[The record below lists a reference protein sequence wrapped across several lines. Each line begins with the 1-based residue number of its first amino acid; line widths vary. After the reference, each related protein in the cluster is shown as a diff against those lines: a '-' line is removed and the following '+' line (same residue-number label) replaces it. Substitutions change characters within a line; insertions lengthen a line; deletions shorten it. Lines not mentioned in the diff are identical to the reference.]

1 MRRRRRRG
9 AEAAAAAGTG
19 ARAAAVVV
27 VVAGALALAAAASEW
42 MPQGHDS
49 SDSGLR
55 CGGGGGGGGAPA
67 AQCAAAQGARM
78 SIAVSLA
85 DDVLVMGEGGVHL
98 RGTAVVSGYDPRE
111 GHMFQEIRAEP
122 SGRVV
127 SKSKIFPRI
136 GAGGEWAAQ
145 VGATLAPETYPPGSY
160 SIGAVTESGLRSPR
174 AGFAVSGG
182 PAEAGGAPPPPPTP
196 PPPPRPP
203 AEAGTGLPAEPG
215 PIGGA
220 ALGDAVEMVRAA
232 PAEAA
237 RIDPPRELP
246 GLPGL
251 SDLGD
256 AVQSVLPDTPPEP
269 APAPAPARPPSAAP
283 EQAASPGAAR
293 PPSSAREA
301 PAGAPAPQPGAGDGL
316 LGYLAGLLTAG
327 YLVTI
332 VLSAIIS
339 LFVMMAIRYAMRRAR
354 RRRAARRP

>member
-1 MRRRRRRG
+1 MRRRRRG
-9 AEAAAAAGTG
+9 AEAAG
-19 ARAAAVVV
+19 ARAAAVV
-27 VVAGALALAAAASEW
+27 VVAGALALAAASEW
-42 MPQGHDS
+42 MPQGRDN
-49 SDSGLR
+49 SDSGPR
-55 CGGGGGGGGAPA
+55 CGAGGAGGAVPA

-136 GAGGEWAAQ
+136 GAGGEWAAH

-160 SIGAVTESGLRSPR
+160 SIGVVTESGLRSPR

-182 PAEAGGAPPPPPTP
+182 PAEAGGAPPPPPP
-196 PPPPRPP
+196 PPPTP
-203 AEAGTGLPAEPG
+203 AEAGTGPPAEPG

-220 ALGDAVEMVRAA
+220 ALGDAVEMVQAA

-237 RIDPPRELP
+237 RLVPPLELPALP
-246 GLPGL
+246 GLEDDAPAASPGL
-251 SDLGD
+251 EDD
-256 AVQSVLPDTPPEP
+256 APAPHPGIPPPEQ
-269 APAPAPARPPSAAP
+269 APAPAPAAPVPAAP
-283 EQAASPGAAR
+283 PGAAEPAPLR
-293 PPSSAREA
+293 GSS
-301 PAGAPAPQPGAGDGL
+301 APAPVQQPGAGDGL

>member
-1 MRRRRRRG
+1 MRRRRG
-9 AEAAAAAGTG
+9 AGAAEAG
-19 ARAAAVVV
+19 ARAAAVVA
-27 VVAGALALAAAASEW
+27 VVAGALALASAAAW
-42 MPQGHDS
+42 MPQWYDNP
-49 SDSGLR
+49 DSGPQ
-55 CGGGGGGGGAPA
+55 CGGGGGGGDAAPVVR
-67 AQCAAAQGARM
+67 CAAAQGARM
-78 SIAVSLA
+78 SVAVSIA

-160 SIGAVTESGLRSPR
+160 SIGVVTESGLRSPR

-182 PAEAGGAPPPPPTP
+182 PAEVGNAPPPP
-196 PPPPRPP
+196 PP
-203 AEAGTGLPAEPG
+203 AEAGTGTPAEPG
-215 PIGGA
+215 LIGDS

-237 RIDPPRELP
+237 RLDPPLELP
-246 GLPGL
+246 ALPDLDDAVPAALPDFEDAVPAALPGIPP
-251 SDLGD
+251 
-256 AVQSVLPDTPPEP
+256 PDP
-269 APAPAPARPPSAAP
+269 APAPAPADPAPAAVP
-283 EQAASPGAAR
+283 PGAAE
-293 PPSSAREA
+293 PASSGGPS
-301 PAGAPAPQPGAGDGL
+301 APAPAQQPGAGAGL

-332 VLSAIIS
+332 VLSAVIS
-339 LFVMMAIRYAMRRAR
+339 FFVMMAIRYAMRRAR